1 VTTECVELDFRIFLT
16 GAEPAGGVVDPESS
30 FPRELTLPK
39 LDLDV
44 DLLGGFVVGDGLVG
58 SLALNCVLGKV
69 LKRGEEG

>member
-1 VTTECVELDFRIFLT
+1 LT
-16 GAEPAGGVVDPESS
+16 GAELAGGVVDPESS

-44 DLLGGFVVGDGLVG
+44 DLLGGFVGDGLVG

-69 LKRGEEG
+69 LNRGEEG